1 MSLLFV
7 YRFIYRSIVISM
19 VIRAGLANSLDYG
32 TQCFQ
37 WMKNHVIDGCN
48 EQGNETPT
56 EHDQY
61 NFAEKMS
68 HGVLLPS
75 RSQGF
80 FNFFIGLVLPKGID
94 RPDHSWNPADHSE
107 LHHQAE
113 KTCKWT
119 TNRKEGQP
127 RQEERNQKSHGW
139 DVRIVL
145 HRTQVSTGWLT
156 TNLHW
161 SLK

>member
-1 MSLLFV
+1 MQIVRTLFEFSFGYV
-7 YRFIYRSIVISM
+7 
-19 VIRAGLANSLDYG
+19 A
-32 TQCFQ
+32 C
-37 WMKNHVIDGCN
+37 
-48 EQGNETPT
+48 
-56 EHDQY
+56 
-61 NFAEKMS
+61 NFARVCKCLPWIAKHFVDTHNYEACEAPGQKQKHKFAQKMF

>member
-1 MSLLFV
+1 MRLLWK
-7 YRFIYRSIVISM
+7 
-19 VIRAGLANSLDYG
+19 APNKKCLAHAVDNVPANDSTNPLS
-32 TQCFQ
+32 
-37 WMKNHVIDGCN
+37 NR
-48 EQGNETPT
+48 TPKSAECQAKCSE
-56 EHDQY
+56 EHNQSECGFESVSNNVHDFFLS
-61 NFAEKMS
+61 N
-68 HGVLLPS
+68 L
-75 RSQGF
+75 SQSF